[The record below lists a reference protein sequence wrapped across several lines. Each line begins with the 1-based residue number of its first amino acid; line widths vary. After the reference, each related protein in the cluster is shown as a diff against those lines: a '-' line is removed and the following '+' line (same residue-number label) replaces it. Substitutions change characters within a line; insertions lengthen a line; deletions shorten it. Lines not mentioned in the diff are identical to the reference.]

1 MIVCA
6 KQTLDDFGVIVHE
19 MGHIQYFMACKDQ
32 PTVYQVR
39 FQLFWL
45 EFGSEL
51 LVGNY

>member
-39 FQLFWL
+39 SKLFSMNST
-45 EFGSEL
+45 F
-51 LVGNY
+51 LV